1 MLHIGVL
8 DGQDI
13 MRYALKH
20 IISELTNS
28 AFEISELGNLVE
40 LRQFLVSHANGVV
53 ILDPYCSTVDSQIE
67 QVVSMRNQFTTSSWL
82 LCFKELNESWLR
94 QFLGNRKPQ
103 FNILFK
109 DDRLTVI
116 KEGLL
121 KTLCSERYVSP
132 RISNKILE
140 HEQSIKK
147 VEQVLTNSEREILK
161 EIASGKMTKEIASD
175 RSISVHT
182 VITHRKNIFK
192 KLGVNNVHD
201 ATRYAIRAG
210 IITVNEYYI

>member
-1 MLHIGVL
+1 MLYIGII
-8 DGQDI
+8 DGQEI
-13 MRYALKH
+13 TKF
-20 IISELTNS
+20 
-28 AFEISELGNLVE
+28 AFKQLLERIVNVPIEVCDLSNMSD
-40 LRQFLVSHANGVV
+40 LRQFLSTHKEGMV
-53 ILDPYCSTVDSQIE
+53 IIDPYCATLENQIE
-67 QVVSMRNQFTTSSWL
+67 QLVIIRSLFGSSSWL
-82 LCFKELNESWLR
+82 LCFKELNESWLK
-94 QFLGNRKPQ
+94 QFLGNRKKQ

-109 DDRLTVI
+109 DDTI
-116 KEGLL
+116 DSIQEGLL
-121 KTLCSERYVSP
+121 KTLNSEEYVSP
-132 RISNKILE
+132 RIANKLQE
-140 HEQSIKK
+140 HELSIRT
-147 VEQVLTNSEREILK
+147 VGQVLTNAEREILK